1 MSPMRS
7 LEGNR
12 EAAQHPL
19 ALALLDRL
27 ERPAAISDAQG
38 CLVAMN
44 AAFRAQAIT
53 LTSSSQNLT
62 LVQGSLHDEQ
72 GRLLPMLVKLTR
84 LDLGAAGGGDW
95 HLLELASRS
104 VTLATLAE
112 RFAQLSTPGAT
123 LLQVELRE
131 QGGLLN
137 RLGLEQIESIMD
149 ALEGRLLA
157 CLPEGSSICRS
168 RGERFIALV
177 PGERSDAGL
186 KEQARGWQKALSL
199 PLLLKDRPVTPVLS
213 IGLSRSPQDGARFE
227 LLLDSANRALIS
239 AHRQPKASICV
250 AAPLEREQRQ
260 LRLLARP
267 LAIAL
272 DQERLRLLYQPIVS
286 MADQRIEGVEVLCRW
301 EDPILGSISPSDF
314 IAVAEATEQINLLG
328 SWLID
333 TVFAQVGPWLSMPQG
348 LQYVSLNVS
357 PLQLHHEGLIR
368 VLRDG
373 LERHGLNPGQIMLEL
388 TEDQN
393 FDHNSGARERL
404 LALDQLGFTLA
415 MDDYGTGYSG
425 LQRLHTLPFGAVK
438 VDRCLIDAIETDRLQ
453 QAMLLGVVHLQ
464 NSAGMRVVIEGVERL
479 EQRHTLLNLGC
490 RLGQG
495 FLFSKPI
502 QAEQLDHLLKA
513 A

>member
-1 MSPMRS
+1 MTS
-7 LEGNR
+7 LDSTQRG
-12 EAAQHPL
+12 AQQHPL
-19 ALALLDRL
+19 ALALLDRF

-44 AAFRAQAIT
+44 AAFRAQART
-53 LTSSSQNLT
+53 LTNADENLT
-62 LVQGSLHDEQ
+62 LVQGGLHDDR
-72 GRLLPMLVKLTR
+72 GRLLPMLLVVNR
-84 LDLGAAGGGDW
+84 LDPGAGGGGDW
-95 HLLELASRS
+95 HLVELASRS
-104 VTLATLAE
+104 VSLPALAE
-112 RFAQLSTPGAT
+112 RFAQLTTPGAT
-123 LLQVELRE
+123 LLQLELRE

-137 RLGLEQIESIMD
+137 RLGLKRIESIVD
-149 ALEGRLLA
+149 ALEARLLA
-157 CLPEGSSICRS
+157 CLPEGSSICHS
-168 RGERFIALV
+168 RGERLIALV
-177 PGERSDAGL
+177 PGERSVAEL
-186 KEQARGWQKALSL
+186 LEQARSWQKALSQ
-199 PLLLKDRPVTPVLS
+199 PLLLNDQPLTPVLS
-213 IGLSRSPQDGARFE
+213 IGLSRSPQDGERFE
-227 LLLDSANRALIS
+227 LLLDSANQALIS

-272 DQERLRLLYQPIVS
+272 DQERLRLLYQPIVA

-301 EDPILGSISPSDF
+301 EDPILGSVSPTDF

-333 TVFAQVGPWLSMPQG
+333 TVFAQVGPWLSMPRG
-348 LQYVSLNVS
+348 LKYVSLNVS
-357 PLQLHHEGLIR
+357 PLQLHHEGLIE

-373 LERHGLNPGQIMLEL
+373 LQRHGLNPGQIMLEI

-393 FDHNSGARERL
+393 FDRNSGARERL

-425 LQRLHTLPFGAVK
+425 LQRLHTLPFGAMK

-453 QAMLLGVVHLQ
+453 QAMLRGVVDLQ
-464 NSAGMRVVIEGVERL
+464 NSTGMRVVVEGVERV
-479 EQRHTLLNLGC
+479 EQHHTLLNLGC

-495 FLFSKPI
+495 FLFWKPI
-502 QAEQLDHLLKA
+502 QAQDLDTLLNA